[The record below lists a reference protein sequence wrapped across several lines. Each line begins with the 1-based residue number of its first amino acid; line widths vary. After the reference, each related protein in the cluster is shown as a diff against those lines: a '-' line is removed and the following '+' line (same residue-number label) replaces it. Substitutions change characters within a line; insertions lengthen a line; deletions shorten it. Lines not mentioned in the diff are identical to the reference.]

1 VSSSRCGVCQFVC
14 HVLCQVPK
22 MGQLLPFLRPKKCSN
37 SFGARPTGIASEV
50 SAMTIPVGAGKNACF
65 GYENE
70 QDNQVTSG
78 QSSSAA
84 LICQAPET
92 SQSPS
97 AQPAAAEHAQSDGK
111 ASGNCVLD
119 PDYFTLSG
127 NAGFFVQA
135 VVSGTVD
142 RYGNI
147 YTAGGGGLG
156 AGVGGALH
164 EGYLRDPDHPCDP
177 PDDATLKSFLSG
189 PALSGGVSSGASIS
203 VTHSSGMTAVELGI
217 GTPQVGVSY
226 ALGAEHG
233 GEP

>member
-1 VSSSRCGVCQFVC
+1 
-14 HVLCQVPK
+14 
-22 MGQLLPFLRPKKCSN
+22 
-37 SFGARPTGIASEV
+37 
-50 SAMTIPVGAGKNACF
+50 MTIPVGAGKNACF
-65 GYENE
+65 GYEND
-70 QDNQVTSG
+70 QDNQVASK
-78 QSSSAA
+78 QPPNAV
-84 LICQAPET
+84 LVCQAPET

-97 AQPAAAEHAQSDGK
+97 APPAAAEHAK
-111 ASGNCVLD
+111 ASGNCALD

-127 NAGFFVQA
+127 NAGFFLQA

-177 PDDATLKSFLSG
+177 PDEATLKNFLSG
-189 PALSGGVSSGASIS
+189 PALSGGVSSGASIA
-203 VTHSSGMTAVELGI
+203 VTHSSGMTAVEFGI
-217 GTPQVGVSY
+217 ATPQVGLSY
-226 ALGAEHG
+226 TLGAEHG